1 MILKCFLSRYLWF
14 RKKEIK
20 KRSGVIFV
28 KKYRMEKVSIITVV
42 YNGIDYI
49 ESTILSVLNQDY
61 INLEYII
68 IDGGSTDGTLDII
81 KNTRIEF
88 STG

>member
-1 MILKCFLSRYLWF
+1 
-14 RKKEIK
+14 
-20 KRSGVIFV
+20 
-28 KKYRMEKVSIITVV
+28 MEKVSVITVV

-68 IDGGSTDGTLDII
+68 IDGGSTEVPLI
-81 KNTRIEF
+81 
-88 STG
+88 